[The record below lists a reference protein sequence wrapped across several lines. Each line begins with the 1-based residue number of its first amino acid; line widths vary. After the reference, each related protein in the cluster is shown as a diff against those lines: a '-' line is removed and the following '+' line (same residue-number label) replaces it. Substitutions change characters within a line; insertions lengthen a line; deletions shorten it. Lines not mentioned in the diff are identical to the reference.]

1 MNVLPEDLFHKIVA
15 IDTPTL
21 CNALEKLVDRAFTT
35 GYTGSNL
42 RCLTKPRSVGGYAA
56 TVTLTTRKPP
66 AGREPISM
74 AEYLD
79 HLDTVPSPRIAILY
93 DEDDVPCG
101 AAAFGDVMANYHKA
115 MGCVAMVT
123 NGVVRDLV
131 GIEAAGM
138 ACYAQG
144 LIASHGYFHFLRT
157 GEPVNIHGLTIHQN
171 DFLVGDEHGLV
182 QIPLEVADRIPSE
195 VERIRRREERLITY
209 CQSGGFT
216 KAGFVAL
223 ASQEAEHH

>member
-1 MNVLPEDLFHKIVA
+1 
-15 IDTPTL
+15 
-21 CNALEKLVDRAFTT
+21 
-35 GYTGSNL
+35 
-42 RCLTKPRSVGGYAA
+42 
-56 TVTLTTRKPP
+56 
-66 AGREPISM
+66 M

-171 DFLVGDEHGLV
+171 DFWSGTSTDSC
-182 QIPLEVADRIPSE
+182 RF
-195 VERIRRREERLITY
+195 RLRWPIGS
-209 CQSGGFT
+209 QGRSS
-216 KAGFVAL
+216 AFVAVKS
-223 ASQEAEHH
+223 A